1 MPPNSYANLGLQQDP
16 QGQFSPVAGVGVG
29 AMPGAEDIS
38 GMGWNDRMGMM
49 MSQMGQSQQQAQ
61 QANLGLFAQ
70 QLNEVGNLGAA
81 GRQQISDVYSQE
93 RGRGS
98 QALAARGLGS
108 TTVGSAMSAG
118 IAGRESR
125 DRMQL
130 EEGLTQQRL
139 NVLNAAS
146 FQQPDM
152 GGFYSQM
159 MQAGA
164 SGLGQKKA
172 KQPPWWAGQ
181 ALGTGLDW
189 ATKGGGGGGG
199 GGSNL
204 GNLIGG
210 LFGKGGGG
218 GGGGFPSPESVGGGH
233 TVGGGGM
240 PGGAVG
246 GGGGLGGIFSG
257 LKTAASG
264 SKLAGMFSGPMG
276 QAALTAAP
284 WLAAGAAG
292 YMVYRNNKEKIDNL
306 YDDTEE
312 DVKRH
317 TKRQFRAIRK
327 TMKDPGR
334 LLKKHKKVAKKL
346 WDKIF

>member
-16 QGQFSPVAGVGVG
+16 QGQFSPVAGFGVG

-181 ALGTGLDW
+181 ALGAGLDW
-189 ATKGGGGGGG
+189 ATKPLPAEQL
-199 GGSNL
+199 SL
-204 GNLIGG
+204 
-210 LFGKGGGG
+210 
-218 GGGGFPSPESVGGGH
+218 
-233 TVGGGGM
+233 
-240 PGGAVG
+240 
-246 GGGGLGGIFSG
+246 
-257 LKTAASG
+257 SG
-264 SKLAGMFSGPMG
+264 SIAC
-276 QAALTAAP
+276 A
-284 WLAAGAAG
+284 
-292 YMVYRNNKEKIDNL
+292 
-306 YDDTEE
+306 
-312 DVKRH
+312 
-317 TKRQFRAIRK
+317 
-327 TMKDPGR
+327 
-334 LLKKHKKVAKKL
+334 
-346 WDKIF
+346 